1 MGLKRMLMLV
11 IAAGLVISST
21 AFAETKINYA
31 AYVPGKHIVLRDV
44 LTPFFEDI
52 TKATNNSVTFKLHP
66 GGSLAS
72 GKGSL
77 AAVRDGLAE
86 GALLVDLYTPKE
98 LAAIGLISGL
108 AMYGKDPRVMSA
120 ATNEMIL
127 LDCPECM
134 KSYQQHNVTPL
145 SFYSTSAYKLMC
157 SKAVNSIDDIK
168 GRKVRAVGP
177 YGIWAKSLGAVPVRI
192 NSAEGYEALE
202 RGQVDC
208 IVGSLAWLKSY
219 SYWDVAKHVV
229 DMPLGTYH
237 TALFFDLRTD
247 VWEGLSKSE
256 KQVIIDRIPA
266 MTARA
271 ATLYLELDADIEKT
285 GAAEHGIK
293 FAKPDSKMAEMFQA
307 HLKKEV
313 ARVVAKG
320 EKRKVPGAE
329 VIVKGYLAKV
339 QKWEKIIAEI
349 GDDEAKFAEA
359 LRREIFSKVKI

>member
-1 MGLKRMLMLV
+1 MRLRRILALSV
-11 IAAGLVISST
+11 AAGLVISSVVS
-21 AFAETKINYA
+21 AETKINYA
-31 AYVPGKHIVLRDV
+31 AYVPAKHVVLRDV

-52 TKATNNSVTFKLHP
+52 NKATNGSLTFKVHA

-98 LAAIGLISGL
+98 LPAIGMISGL
-108 AMYGKDPRVMSA
+108 AMYGKDPRVMAA

-134 KSYQQHNVTPL
+134 KNYQRHNVMPL
-145 SFYSTSAYKLMC
+145 AFYSTSAYKLMC
-157 SKAVNSIDDIK
+157 SKAINSIEDVK
-168 GRKVRAVGP
+168 GRKIRAVGP
-177 YGIWAKSLGAVPVRI
+177 YGIWAKSLGGVPVRI

-237 TALFFDLRTD
+237 GALFFDLRTD
-247 VWEGLSKSE
+247 VWEGLSKTE
-256 KQVIIDRIPA
+256 KKVIIDRTPA
-266 MTARA
+266 MVARA

-285 GAAEHGIK
+285 GAAEHALK
-293 FAKPDSKMAEMFQA
+293 FAKPDPKMAEMFEA
-307 HLKKEV
+307 HLQKEV
-313 ARVVAKG
+313 ARIVAKG

-329 VIVKGYLAKV
+329 AIVKGYLAKV
-339 QKWEKIIAEI
+339 QKWEKIVADI
-349 GDDEAKFAEA
+349 GGDEAKFAEA
-359 LRREIFSKVKI
+359 LRREIFSKIKI